1 MNSKIEV
8 KKSVKKEVKKQEEI
22 LSPSKIIFKR
32 LKKNKLA
39 LVGLGVLIFVI
50 LFCVIGPLIS
60 PYEMNGALLKDKYLP
75 PSAKHWLGTDQVGRD
90 ILTRIMYGGRV
101 SLLIGV
107 LAELV
112 AVALGASLGCIA
124 GYYGGIVDAIIMRVV
139 DIMLCLPV
147 LPILIILGAV
157 LTDVGIPPSKRMYVI
172 MLILGFLTW
181 AGLCR
186 LVRGQI
192 LTLREQE
199 FMQATEALGLTDGRK
214 IFKHLLPNVIPI
226 IIVSATLGIGSTILF
241 ESTLSYIGLGVTP
254 PQASWGNML
263 TATRNMFTLQKRPWI
278 WIPPGMAI
286 LFTVMSIN
294 FFGDGLRDAI
304 DPKMKK

>member
-1 MNSKIEV
+1 M
-8 KKSVKKEVKKQEEI
+8 KSNLEVKKQDERVVKKEEEI
-22 LSPSKIIFKR
+22 QSPTKIIFKR

-39 LVGLGVLIFVI
+39 LIGLGVLVFVI
-50 LFCVIGPLIS
+50 LFCVIGPWIS
-60 PYEMNGALLKDKYLP
+60 PYEMNGAVLKDKYLP
-75 PSAKHWLGTDQVGRD
+75 PSSTHWLGTDQVGRD

-112 AVALGASLGCIA
+112 AVILGASLGCIA
-124 GYYGGIVDAIIMRVV
+124 GYYGGIVDTIIMRIV
-139 DIMLCLPV
+139 DVMLCMPT
-147 LPILIILGAV
+147 LPILIILGAS
-157 LTDVGIPPSKRMYVI
+157 LTDIGVPADKRMYFI

-181 AGLCR
+181 SGLCR

-199 FMQATEALGLTDGRK
+199 FMQATEALGLTDNRK

-226 IIVSATLGIGSTILF
+226 IIVSATLGIGGTILY

-254 PQASWGNML
+254 PAASWGNML

-286 LFTVMSIN
+286 LFTVMAIN

-304 DPKMKK
+304 DPKMKR